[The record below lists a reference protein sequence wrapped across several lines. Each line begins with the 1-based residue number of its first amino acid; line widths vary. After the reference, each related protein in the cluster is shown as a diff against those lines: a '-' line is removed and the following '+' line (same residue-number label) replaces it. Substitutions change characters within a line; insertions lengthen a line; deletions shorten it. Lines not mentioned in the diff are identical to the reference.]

1 MKKALLG
8 SVATMQHAI
17 QIAKKRAEY
26 ASARGPRFSLH
37 VLPLLD
43 SLE

>member
-17 QIAKKRAEY
+17 QIAKKTRRIRERA
-26 ASARGPRFSLH
+26 RPRFSLH
-37 VLPLLD
+37 VLPLLN